1 MTTLL
6 SPWPEEF
13 ERKCQH
19 ERIEF
24 CPLYIAAHE
33 GGGFGCDDGR
43 LAEGGCAVSR
53 GMDYGKALAR
63 LSHANRELVLE
74 CAERESHHM
83 KIEQRRRNMKN
94 LGLH

>member
-6 SPWPEEF
+6 SSWPEEW
-13 ERKCQH
+13 ERKCPH
-19 ERIEF
+19 SRIEF

-33 GGGFGCDDGR
+33 AGGLGCDDGR
-43 LAEGGCAVSR
+43 LAEGGCALHR
-53 GMDYGKALAR
+53 GMNYGAA
-63 LSHANRELVLE
+63 LVLLDRSLVQE
-74 CAERESHHM
+74 CAERESQHM

>member
-13 ERKCQH
+13 ERKCPH
-19 ERIEF
+19 DRIEF

-33 GGGFGCDDGR
+33 GEGLGCDDGR
-43 LAEGGCAVSR
+43 LGEGGCAISR
-53 GMDYGKALAR
+53 SMDYGKALAR
-63 LSHANRELVLE
+63 LSLAKRELVLE
-74 CAERESHHM
+74 CAERENQHM

>member
-6 SPWPEEF
+6 SGPWPEEDK
-13 ERKCQH
+13 KCPH
-19 ERIEF
+19 SRIEF

-33 GGGFGCDDGR
+33 AGGLGCDDGR

-53 GMDYGKALAR
+53 GMDYGRALAK
-63 LSHANRELVLE
+63 LSGANRELVQE
-74 CAERESHHM
+74 SAERESLHM
-83 KIEQRRRNMKN
+83 KTEQRRRNMKN